1 MAYLFR
7 AATDGLGHPRNVA
20 ALKSA
25 QSQYEQP
32 PAYAGDDDTVT
43 LDTATDAVCE
53 VIGRACRA
61 TDKAAV
67 VDLLKSAASM
77 LDQLAEEVES
87 GEVAL

>member
-1 MAYLFR
+1 MAYIFQTR
-7 AATDGLGHPRNVA
+7 TDGLGHPRNVA

-25 QSQYEQP
+25 QSQYESP
-32 PAYAGDDDTVT
+32 PPYAGDDDTPT

-67 VDLLKSAASM
+67 IDLLKEAVSM
-77 LDQLAEEVES
+77 LDQLAEDVES
-87 GEVAL
+87 NEVTK